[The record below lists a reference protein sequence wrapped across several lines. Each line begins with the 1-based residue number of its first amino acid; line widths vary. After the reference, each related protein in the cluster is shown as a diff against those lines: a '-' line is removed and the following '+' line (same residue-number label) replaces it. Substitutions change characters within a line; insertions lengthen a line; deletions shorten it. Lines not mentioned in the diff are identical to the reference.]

1 MKLVILAGGYGSRL
15 KDLTSSVPK
24 PMLEIGEKPILWHIM
39 KIYSHYGIND
49 FIICLGYKGNI
60 IRDYFLNY
68 DNINQD
74 FTINLGSRSIAYHNL
89 HNEKDW
95 NVTLIE
101 TGLDTLKGARLK
113 KIEKYLDED
122 VNLITYGDG
131 LANIN
136 INQLI
141 NYHKNNDKIIT
152 ISGVRPPSRFGELKI
167 SEGGSLISFEEK
179 MQTSTG
185 FINGGYMVFNKEL
198 LGYLTED
205 ENCDLEYGTF
215 EKISKKGKMGV
226 FQHIG
231 QWGCIDTERDLQSM
245 NKMWKEGQAFW
256 KVW

>member
-24 PMLEIGEKPILWHIM
+24 PMLEVGEKPILWHIM

-122 VNLITYGDG
+122 VNLLTYGDG

-167 SEGGSLISFEEK
+167 SEGGEPNIL
-179 MQTSTG
+179 
-185 FINGGYMVFNKEL
+185 
-198 LGYLTED
+198 
-205 ENCDLEYGTF
+205 
-215 EKISKKGKMGV
+215 
-226 FQHIG
+226 
-231 QWGCIDTERDLQSM
+231 
-245 NKMWKEGQAFW
+245 
-256 KVW
+256 